1 MFPGRCFPR
10 CFLTV
15 SPTASYKTNVKTTFS
30 GKKIYEFA
38 KCPLKKYVYVQTYIP
53 LHHAGDKFRQWQ
65 IFKKTF
71 ATAKCLQAQTGT
83 QCYAYCVTYAM
94 LRILCNGRTSIMGS

>member
-53 LHHAGDKFRQWQ
+53 LHHAGDNFRQWQ
-65 IFKKTF
+65 MFKKNFCYSQMF
-71 ATAKCLQAQTGT
+71 ASPDR
-83 QCYAYCVTYAM
+83 YAM
-94 LRILCNGRTSIMGS
+94 LRILCNVRNATHTV

>member
-53 LHHAGDKFRQWQ
+53 LHHAGDNFRQWQ
-65 IFKKTF
+65 IKKKKILLQPNVCKPRQVRN
-71 ATAKCLQAQTGT
+71 ATHT
-83 QCYAYCVTYAM
+83 V
-94 LRILCNGRTSIMGS
+94 